1 MAVLLL
7 TYPGLQEAEKQK
19 EKKMYFILVINPGST
34 STKIAVY
41 QDENVFLSH
50 TFVHKSDELS
60 RFSTLY
66 GQEPYRTQLILDYLK
81 EQKFDLSRLSCV
93 MARGGMLPPIETGG
107 YLVNEEMKDTLV
119 HRPSN
124 MHASNLGALIADSI
138 AAPLQIPAYIYDA
151 VVAGELPPEAKITGF
166 PEFERQSF
174 AHILNGRAMSRKAA
188 ESLGKTFEECNF
200 VVAHLG
206 GGISIA
212 AYKKGKMIDTVAAD
226 AGPFS
231 PERSG
236 SINLMYLVDLC
247 FTEGMTKE
255 KVMKKVNGEGGMKA
269 HLGTHDLVEVGKRIV
284 AGDAHAKLIFDAMVL
299 QICKGIGT
307 LLAIFDE
314 PVDAVILTGGLAHSE
329 HLIQGITERVGNIV
343 KVIVLPGEN
352 EMESLAQGALRIL
365 KGEEEAKIFKDN
377 R

>member
-1 MAVLLL
+1 
-7 TYPGLQEAEKQK
+7 
-19 EKKMYFILVINPGST
+19 MYTILVINPGST

-41 QDENVFLSH
+41 RDEEAVLNH
-50 TFVHKSDELS
+50 TFKHTGDEFALCK
-60 RFSTLY
+60 TLY
-66 GQEPYRTQLILDYLK
+66 DQAPIRTKLIKDYLAQ
-81 EQKFDLSRLSCV
+81 EKFDLKELSCI

-107 YLVNEEMKDTLV
+107 YLVNEAMKDALV
-119 HRPSN
+119 HRPSDL
-124 MHASNLGALIADSI
+124 HASNLGALIADEI
-138 AAPLQIPAYIYDA
+138 GKPLGINSYIYDA
-151 VVAGELPPEAKITGF
+151 VCAGELPPEAKVTGF

-188 ESLGKTFEECNF
+188 AQLGKTFEECNF

-212 AYKKGKMIDTVAAD
+212 AYKKGKMIDTVASD

-247 FTEGMTKE
+247 FQEGMTKE
-255 KVMKKVNGEGGMKA
+255 KVMKKVNGGGGMKA
-269 HLGTHDLVEVGKRIV
+269 HLGTADLVEVGKRIV
-284 AGDAHAKLIFDAMVL
+284 AGDEHAKLIFDAEVL

-314 PVDAVILTGGLAHSE
+314 PVDAVILTGGLAYSE
-329 HLIQGITERVGNIV
+329 HLVAGITERVGNIA
-343 KVIVLPGEN
+343 KVMVLPGEN

-365 KGEEEAKIFKDN
+365 KGEEEAKIFT
-377 R
+377 

>member
-1 MAVLLL
+1 
-7 TYPGLQEAEKQK
+7 
-19 EKKMYFILVINPGST
+19 MYTILIINPGST

-41 QDENVFLSH
+41 RDEEAVLNH
-50 TFVHKSDELS
+50 TFKHTGDEFANCTS
-60 RFSTLY
+60 LY
-66 GQEPYRTQLILDYLK
+66 DQTPIRTKLILEYLK
-81 EQKFDLSRLSCV
+81 EQNFDLKELSCV

-107 YLVNEEMKDTLV
+107 YVVNEAMKDTLI
-119 HRPSN
+119 HRPTN
-124 MHASNLGALIADSI
+124 MHASNLGALIADEI
-138 AAPLQIPAYIYDA
+138 AAPLGIPAYIYDA
-151 VVAGELPPEAKITGF
+151 VVAGELPPEAKVTGF

-188 ESLGKTFEECNF
+188 AQLGKTFEECNF

-212 AYKKGKMIDTVAAD
+212 AYRKGKMIDTVASD

-255 KVMKKVNGEGGMKA
+255 KVMKKVNGSGGMKA
-269 HLGTHDLVEVGKRIV
+269 HLGTADLVEVGKRIV
-284 AGDAHAKLIFDAMVL
+284 AGDQHAKLIFDAMAL

-307 LLAIFDE
+307 LLAIFEE
-314 PVDAVILTGGLAHSE
+314 PVDAVILTGGLANSE
-329 HLIQGITERVGNIV
+329 HLIDGICRRVKNIANI
-343 KVIVLPGEN
+343 IVLPGEN

-365 KGEEEAKIFKDN
+365 KGEEEAKVFTE
-377 R
+377 

>member
-1 MAVLLL
+1 
-7 TYPGLQEAEKQK
+7 
-19 EKKMYFILVINPGST
+19 MYRILVINPGST

-41 QDENVFLSH
+41 EDEKEVQSH
-50 TFVHKSDELS
+50 TFKHKDADFAQCNS
-60 RFSTLY
+60 LY
-66 GQEPYRTQLILDYLK
+66 DQTPVRTQLILDYLK
-81 EQKFDLSRLSCV
+81 EQNIDLSGLSCV

-119 HRPSN
+119 NRPTN
-124 MHASNLGALIADSI
+124 MHASNLGALIADNI
-138 AAPLQIPAYIYDA
+138 AKPLGIPAYIYDA
-151 VVAGELPPEAKITGF
+151 VVAGELPPEAKVTGF

-188 ESLGKTFEECNF
+188 QSLGKTFEECNF

-247 FTEGMTKE
+247 FSPGMTKE
-255 KVMKKVNGEGGMKA
+255 KVMKKVNGGGGMKA
-269 HLGTHDLVEVGKRIV
+269 HLGTADLVEVGKRIV
-284 AGDAHAKLIFDAMVL
+284 AGDEHAKLIFYAMVL

-314 PVDAVILTGGLAHSE
+314 PVDAVILTGGLAYSE
-329 HLIQGITERVGNIV
+329 HLVQGIIDRVGNIA

-365 KGEEEAKIFKDN
+365 RGEEEAKIFSE
-377 R
+377 

>member
-1 MAVLLL
+1 
-7 TYPGLQEAEKQK
+7 
-19 EKKMYFILVINPGST
+19 MYTILVINPGST

-41 QDENVFLSH
+41 RDEEAVLTH
-50 TFVHKSDELS
+50 TFKHTGEEFAGCKAITDQTPI
-60 RFSTLY
+60 RAK
-66 GQEPYRTQLILDYLK
+66 LILDYLA
-81 EQKFDLSRLSCV
+81 EQKIDLKELSCV
-93 MARGGMLPPIETGG
+93 MSRGGMLPPIETGG
-107 YLVNEEMKDTLV
+107 YLVNEEMKDTLIN
-119 HRPSN
+119 RPSN
-124 MHASNLGALIADSI
+124 IHASNVGALIADQI
-138 AAPLQIPAYIYDA
+138 AKPLGIPAYIYDA
-151 VVAGELPPEAKITGF
+151 VVAGELPPEAKVTGF

-188 ESLGKTFEECNF
+188 AQLGKTFEECNF

-206 GGISIA
+206 GGISVA

-255 KVMKKVNGEGGMKA
+255 KVMKKVNGGGGMKA
-269 HLGTHDLVEVGKRIV
+269 HLGTADLVEVGKRIV
-284 AGDAHAKLIFDAMVL
+284 AGDEHAKLIFDAMAL

-329 HLIQGITERVGNIV
+329 HLIEGISRRVSNIA
-343 KVIVLPGEN
+343 KIIVLPGEN
-352 EMESLAQGALRIL
+352 EMESLAEGALRIL

>member
-1 MAVLLL
+1 
-7 TYPGLQEAEKQK
+7 
-19 EKKMYFILVINPGST
+19 MYNVLVINPGST

-41 QDENVFLSH
+41 KDEEAVLNH
-50 TFVHKSDELS
+50 TFKHTGDE
-60 RFSTLY
+60 FSECKTLY
-66 GQEPYRTQLILDYLK
+66 DQAPIRTKLIKDYLA
-81 EQKFDLSRLSCV
+81 EQNYDLSELSCV

-107 YLVNEEMKDTLV
+107 YLVNDAMKDTLV
-119 HRPSN
+119 NRPSN
-124 MHASNLGALIADSI
+124 MHASNLGALIADEI
-138 AAPLQIPAYIYDA
+138 GAPLGIPSYIYDA
-151 VVAGELPPEAKITGF
+151 VVAGELPEEAKITGF

-188 ESLGKTFEECNF
+188 KMLGKTFEECNF

-212 AYKKGKMIDTVAAD
+212 AYKKGKMIDTVASD

-247 FTEGMTKE
+247 FQEGMTKE
-255 KVMKKVNGEGGMKA
+255 KVMKKVNGAGGMKA
-269 HLGTHDLVEVGKRIV
+269 HLGTADLVEVGKRIV
-284 AGDAHAKLIFDAMVL
+284 AGDAHAKLIFDAEVL

-314 PVDAVILTGGLAHSE
+314 PVDAVILTGGLAYSE
-329 HLIQGITERVGNIV
+329 HMVDGIQKRVGNIA

-352 EMESLAQGALRIL
+352 EMESLAQGALRIMR
-365 KGEEEAKIFKDN
+365 GEEEAKIFEG
-377 R
+377 

>member
-1 MAVLLL
+1 
-7 TYPGLQEAEKQK
+7 
-19 EKKMYFILVINPGST
+19 MYTILVINPGST

-41 QDENVFLSH
+41 QDDKEILSQNIKH
-50 TFVHKSDELS
+50 TGEEFAGCKS
-60 RFSTLY
+60 LY
-66 GQEPYRTQLILDYLK
+66 DQTPIRTKLILDYLK
-81 EQKFDLSRLSCV
+81 EQNFDLKDLSCV
-93 MARGGMLPPIETGG
+93 MSRGGMLPPIETGG
-107 YLVNEEMKDTLV
+107 YVVNEAMKDTLI
-119 HRPSN
+119 HRPTN

-138 AAPLQIPAYIYDA
+138 AAPLGIPAYIYDA
-151 VVAGELPPEAKITGF
+151 VVAGELPPEAKVTGF

-188 ESLGKTFEECNF
+188 AQLGKTFEECNF

-212 AYKKGKMIDTVAAD
+212 AYKKGKMIDTVASD

-255 KVMKKVNGEGGMKA
+255 EVMKKVNGGGGMKA
-269 HLGTHDLVEVGKRIV
+269 HLGTADLVEVGKRIV
-284 AGDAHAKLIFDAMVL
+284 AGDEHAKLIFDAMEL

-314 PVDAVILTGGLAHSE
+314 PVDAVILTGGLAYSE
-329 HLIQGITERVGNIV
+329 HMVEGITRRVGNIAR
-343 KVIVLPGEN
+343 IILLPGEN

-365 KGEEEAKIFKDN
+365 KGEEQAKVFTD
-377 R
+377 

>member
-1 MAVLLL
+1 
-7 TYPGLQEAEKQK
+7 
-19 EKKMYFILVINPGST
+19 MYYILVINPGST

-41 QDENVFLSH
+41 REKEAILSH
-50 TFVHKSDELS
+50 TFKHTGDEFA
-60 RFSTLY
+60 RCSTLY
-66 GQEPYRTQLILDYLK
+66 DQAPIRTQLILDYLAQ
-81 EQKFDLSRLSCV
+81 EKFDLKQLSCV

-107 YLVNEEMKDTLV
+107 YVVNDEMKDVLV
-119 HRPSN
+119 NRPSN
-124 MHASNLGALIADSI
+124 MHASNLGALIADTI
-138 AAPLQIPAYIYDA
+138 AAPLGIPAYIYDA
-151 VVAGELPPEAKITGF
+151 VVAGELPPEAKVTGF

-188 ESLGKTFEECNF
+188 DQLGKTFEECNF

-212 AYKKGKMIDTVAAD
+212 AYKKGKMIDTVASD

-236 SINLMYLVDLC
+236 SINLMYLVDMC

-255 KVMKKVNGEGGMKA
+255 KVMKKVNGSGGMKA
-269 HLGTHDLVEVGKRIV
+269 HLGTADLVEVGQRII
-284 AGDAHAKLIFDAMVL
+284 AGDQHAKLIFDAMVL

-314 PVDAVILTGGLAHSE
+314 PVDAVILTGGLAYSE
-329 HLIQGITERVGNIV
+329 HLVDGICKRVGNIA
-343 KVIVLPGEN
+343 KMIVLPGEN
-352 EMESLAQGALRIL
+352 EMESLAEGALRIL
-365 KGEEEAKIFKDN
+365 KGEEEAKVFHE
-377 R
+377 